1 MEACSSTNSSLLQTK
16 SNLAS
21 SQAAAEMCPRQM
33 VRLACRGG
41 IRHALQRPQSKKYRQ
56 EF

>member
-41 IRHALQRPQSKKYRQ
+41 SRHALQRPQSKKYRQ